1 MVGWVTKYASPL
13 NFTSGNTWYMKNGGA
28 ERGAFAYADRKR
40 EGREWPV
47 GLGPRLVVKWATH
60 SRRLRTN
67 ARWWNIL
74 KKWGFRISDQVQWF
88 QMIRKLLSM
97 NDHFE

>member
-47 GLGPRLVVKWATH
+47 GLGPRLVVK
-60 SRRLRTN
+60 
-67 ARWWNIL
+67 
-74 KKWGFRISDQVQWF
+74 
-88 QMIRKLLSM
+88 
-97 NDHFE
+97 